1 MPRSSIDLN
10 VVTINDRKY
19 YEYRV
24 EFVVDQ
30 VAAYAANIRTMKVDV
45 AYKKV
50 GKTFALLGGKTFLS
64 ATDLNAQILG
74 GKKIRSNFVKERDEE
89 QKNSIIISRN
99 VDIFSRSRKLSKFR
113 LQSTKYIDLVSIVD
127 SYDPVS
133 NESSKQT
140 TRLIASDLIKN
151 NPSLGTSK
159 GGPVVYSSL
168 IQQGK
173 DPAKYIV
180 GSSLV
185 EDATNSRRGIGK
197 LNNPNASI
205 ANAFTTV
212 AAQENNNNLLP
223 RVLQVQK
230 RQNVTTDITI
240 PHTFRIPASTQ
251 ILNGKFTIICTIRKS
266 SGDLAQKV
274 NFIVSQVKQIAE
286 YSVPK
291 KLPTT
296 EMQFITRTHVQV
308 NVFNDDPRISN
319 IRLYS
324 RDIPAYQTPM
334 NHEPY
339 RKISQI
345 TADWKEKLS
354 SSRLP
359 IKSGSSKIIRAL
371 PVLTTGIVLGNF
383 ESKTH
388 TVREEVV
395 AGTVV
400 AISNKGNVEISL
412 YESPANY
419 KYVQFAKR
427 SIDRKQKTWTEIQN
441 PIKTIGGIASIEDF
455 DVLNERTYEYAAF
468 LQDSYGNVKKAR
480 TTSIIRVSDYTS
492 GTELKITQKVLSVIN
507 GSTTT
512 TFTIA
517 VTLVKDSDTTALLM
531 ATKEQGID
539 TYFEQETL
547 KLAGDLSSI
556 TKVNVKRLSL
566 DTGTI
571 VDLGVIAPGDYT
583 DTTTENVVYIFE
595 GLLRGQA
602 DLYEEIGAD
611 KIANKVFNPR
621 DALQRSQIVS
631 SALTK
636 IPKNAKINFTQKFL
650 SKKSLLRGT
659 LSYGNTKAGDIDNSG
674 FLQGRLG
681 LTETRLVSKQRAITE
696 IDNFNL
702 IVADESRRMLSFD
715 VKSSNSQKNI
725 DFFIISTIKGSARS
739 VIGTCHYVDDSISQY
754 FLDDKTRLR
763 AGRFSYVVTP
773 VRYDGT
779 ALDEVS
785 SQQFEVM

>member
-30 VAAYAANIRTMKVDV
+30 VAAYAADIRTMKVDI

-50 GKTFALLGGKTFLS
+50 GKTFALLGGKTFSS

-133 NESSKQT
+133 NESSKQK

-151 NPSLGTSK
+151 NPSLGSSK

-173 DPAKYIV
+173 DPAKHIV

-185 EDATNSRRGIGK
+185 EDATNSRRGLGK
-197 LNNPNASI
+197 LNKPNASI

-212 AAQENNNNLLP
+212 ITQENNNLLP
-223 RVLQVQK
+223 SALQVQK

-274 NFIVSQVKQIAE
+274 NFIVSQVKQLAE

-324 RDIPAYQTPM
+324 RDIPAYQAAM
-334 NHEPY
+334 NHAPY
-339 RKISQI
+339 RNISQI
-345 TADWKEKLS
+345 TTDWKEKLS
-354 SSRLP
+354 TSRLP

-427 SIDRKQKTWTEIQN
+427 SIDKKQKTWTEIQN
-441 PIKTIGGIASIEDF
+441 PIKTIGGITSIEDF

-492 GTELKITQKVLSVIN
+492 GTKLKITQKDLSVVN

-531 ATKEQGID
+531 ATKAQGID

-556 TKVNVKRLSL
+556 AKVNVKRLSL

-571 VDLGVIAPGDYT
+571 VDLGVIATGDYT

-631 SALTK
+631 AALTK

-659 LSYGNTKAGDIDNSG
+659 LSYGNTKSGDIDNSG

-681 LTETRLVSKQRAITE
+681 LTETRLVTKQRAITE

-725 DFFIISTIKGSARS
+725 DFFIISTIKGSIRS

-754 FLDDKTRLR
+754 FLDDKTRLKV
-763 AGRFSYVVTP
+763 GRFAYVVTP

-779 ALDEVS
+779 TLDEVS

>member
-24 EFVVDQ
+24 EFVIDQ
-30 VAAYAANIRTMKVDV
+30 VAAYAANIRTMKVDI

-50 GKTFALLGGKTFLS
+50 GKTFSLLGRKTFLS

-113 LQSTKYIDLVSIVD
+113 LQSTKYIDLVSIDD

-173 DPAKYIV
+173 DPAKHIV

-185 EDATNSRRGIGK
+185 EDATNSRRGLGK
-197 LNNPNASI
+197 LNKPNASI

-212 AAQENNNNLLP
+212 ITQENNNLLP
-223 RVLQVQK
+223 SALQVQK

-274 NFIVSQVKQIAE
+274 NFIVSQVKQLAE

-296 EMQFITRTHVQV
+296 EMQFITKTHVQV

-324 RDIPAYQTPM
+324 RDIPAYQTAM
-334 NHEPY
+334 NYAPY
-339 RKISQI
+339 RNISQI

-354 SSRLP
+354 TSRLP

-412 YESPANY
+412 YESPTNY

-427 SIDRKQKTWTEIQN
+427 SIDKKQKTWTEIQN
-441 PIKTIGGIASIEDF
+441 PIKTIGGIASIEDL

-492 GTELKITQKVLSVIN
+492 GTELKITQKGLSVVDGN
-507 GSTTT
+507 TTT

-517 VTLVKDSDTTALLM
+517 VTLVKDSDTTALLV

-571 VDLGVIAPGDYT
+571 VDLGVIATGDYT

-631 SALTK
+631 SSLTK

-659 LSYGNTKAGDIDNSG
+659 LSYGDTKSRDIDNSG

-681 LTETRLVSKQRAITE
+681 LTETRLVLKQRAITE

-725 DFFIISTIKGSARS
+725 DFFIISTIKGSIRS

-754 FLDDKTRLR
+754 FLDDKTRLKV
-763 AGRFSYVVTP
+763 GRFSYVVTP
-773 VRYDGT
+773 VGYDGT
-779 ALDEVS
+779 TLDEVS